1 MSPACDAEKF
11 CKGASVRTWIAAR
24 KANLSATWSRYK
36 RMTVGN
42 SLRVLLVEDSADD
55 AELIVAELERGGYR
69 VIAERVQTAHAM
81 QEALRRAR
89 WDMVV
94 SDYDMPGFSGPA
106 ALEVLKA
113 MGQDLPFIIISGT
126 IGEETAVA
134 ALKAGAHDF
143 LAKGR
148 LARLLPAVERELR
161 DVTARRERL
170 VANDALRQ
178 SEAQYRSLVDRAVFG
193 IYRSTVDGRLLTV
206 NPALVRML
214 RYVNADDLLALNLND
229 VYMDR
234 TARDALM
241 TKVMEHGRIAG
252 EEVMWQPRSGDAIRV
267 RLSGAIVDVS
277 TTGSPIFEVIV
288 EDITERHRLH
298 EQLRQAQKM
307 EAIGHLAGGIA
318 HDFNNLLT
326 AILGYSE
333 LLTEQIGPDK
343 SIGSDL
349 REIMSA
355 AQRAAALTRQ
365 LLAFSR
371 RQVLAVAAVD
381 LNQVI
386 GNMEKMLRRLL
397 GERITIKTAFAD
409 RLRPIMADATHL
421 EQVLIN
427 LAVNAR
433 DAMPQGGTLTIET
446 RDADLD
452 AHYASTHAG
461 AKPGA
466 YALLSVGDTGMGMSR
481 ETQARIFEPFFTTK
495 ELGRGTGLGLA
506 AVYGIVHQLGG
517 YVWVESEPGRG
528 TVFQVY
534 LPETQHAV
542 QTTAAPVVRV
552 VAPGTETILLVEDED
567 AVRAFIKTV
576 LQRFGYTVWE
586 TPSAEAALT
595 LLDGVDGPI
604 HLLLTD
610 VILPKMDG
618 RELALRVTRN
628 HPLTQVLFMS
638 GYPERMATP
647 QGFLESGVQLM
658 EKPFT
663 AQSLLARVRQVLG
676 RDISERHS
684 RRSEPEILQGP
695 AAITT

>member
-1 MSPACDAEKF
+1 MGRP
-11 CKGASVRTWIAAR
+11 
-24 KANLSATWSRYK
+24 LH
-36 RMTVGN
+36 
-42 SLRVLLVEDSADD
+42 VLVVEDSPDD
-55 AELIVAELERGGYR
+55 AELIVAELERGGYH
-69 VIAERVQTAHAM
+69 VSAERVQTAHAM
-81 QEALRRAR
+81 QEALRRAQ

-161 DVTARRERL
+161 DVAARRERTL
-170 VANDALRQ
+170 ANDALRQ

-193 IYRSTVDGRLLTV
+193 IYRSTVEGRLLTV

-214 RYVNADDLLALNLND
+214 GYAAADELLAISLND
-229 VYMDR
+229 VYIDT
-234 TARDALM
+234 TARDQLM
-241 TKVMEHGRIAG
+241 TSVLTHGRVTG

-267 RLSGAIVDVS
+267 RLSGSIVDVT
-277 TTGSPIFEVIV
+277 TTGPPIFEVIV
-288 EDITERHRLH
+288 EDITEPHRLH

-343 SIGSDL
+343 PIGQDL
-349 REIMSA
+349 REIMNA
-355 AQRAAALTRQ
+355 AQRAAALTQQ

-371 RQVLAVAAVD
+371 RQVLAVAALD

-386 GNMEKMLRRLL
+386 GKLEPMLRRLL

-409 RLRPIMADATHL
+409 SLRPVMADATHL

-433 DAMPQGGTLTIET
+433 DAMPEGGTLTIQT

-461 AKPGA
+461 ARPGA
-466 YALLSVGDTGMGMSR
+466 YALFSMGDTGMGMSR
-481 ETQARIFEPFFTTK
+481 EIQARIFEPFFTTK

-534 LPETQHAV
+534 LPETNQVV
-542 QTTAAPVVRV
+542 QTSSTPAAGMS
-552 VAPGTETILLVEDED
+552 ASGTETILLVEDED

-586 TPSAEAALT
+586 APSAEAALT
-595 LLDGVDGPI
+595 LLDSANGPI

-618 RELALRVTRN
+618 RELALRVTRS

-684 RRSEPEILQGP
+684 RGSEPETVEPVGHP
-695 AAITT
+695 

>member
-1 MSPACDAEKF
+1 
-11 CKGASVRTWIAAR
+11 
-24 KANLSATWSRYK
+24 
-36 RMTVGN
+36 
-42 SLRVLLVEDSADD
+42 
-55 AELIVAELERGGYR
+55 
-69 VIAERVQTAHAM
+69 
-81 QEALRRAR
+81 
-89 WDMVV
+89 
-94 SDYDMPGFSGPA
+94 
-106 ALEVLKA
+106 
-113 MGQDLPFIIISGT
+113 
-126 IGEETAVA
+126 
-134 ALKAGAHDF
+134 
-143 LAKGR
+143 
-148 LARLLPAVERELR
+148 
-161 DVTARRERL
+161 
-170 VANDALRQ
+170 
-178 SEAQYRSLVDRAVFG
+178 
-193 IYRSTVDGRLLTV
+193 
-206 NPALVRML
+206 
-214 RYVNADDLLALNLND
+214 
-229 VYMDR
+229 
-234 TARDALM
+234 
-241 TKVMEHGRIAG
+241 
-252 EEVMWQPRSGDAIRV
+252 
-267 RLSGAIVDVS
+267 
-277 TTGSPIFEVIV
+277 
-288 EDITERHRLH
+288 
-298 EQLRQAQKM
+298 LRQAQKM

-343 SIGSDL
+343 SIGQDL

-534 LPETQHAV
+534 LPETQDAV

-684 RRSEPEILQGP
+684 HGSEPGTVEPVGHP
-695 AAITT
+695 

>member
-1 MSPACDAEKF
+1 
-11 CKGASVRTWIAAR
+11 
-24 KANLSATWSRYK
+24 
-36 RMTVGN
+36 VGS

-126 IGEETAVA
+126 IGEESAVA

-170 VANDALRQ
+170 LANDALRQ

-343 SIGSDL
+343 SIGQDL

-433 DAMPQGGTLTIET
+433 DAMPHGGTLTIET

-534 LPETQHAV
+534 LPETQDAV

-684 RRSEPEILQGP
+684 HGSEPGTVEPVGHP
-695 AAITT
+695 

>member
-1 MSPACDAEKF
+1 
-11 CKGASVRTWIAAR
+11 
-24 KANLSATWSRYK
+24 
-36 RMTVGN
+36 MTVGN

-371 RQVLAVAAVD
+371 RQVLAVAALD

-663 AQSLLARVRQVLG
+663 AQSLLARVRQALG
-676 RDISERHS
+676 RDINERHS
-684 RRSEPEILQGP
+684 HGSEPGTVEPVGHP
-695 AAITT
+695 